1 MQNDQL
7 RRRELIALVAG
18 AATWP
23 FAARG
28 QQKERMR
35 RVGILMNLASQDPE
49 GQTRVGA
56 FLRALSELGWTDT
69 RNVTIETCW
78 GAGDAGQFRRC
89 AAQLVAPTPDVI
101 LAGSAA
107 AMGPLLEETR
117 VIPIVFVQTPDP
129 VGAGYVTS
137 LAHPG
142 GNVTGFTQFEYGMA
156 GKWLELLKTV
166 QPSLRRVMVL
176 RDLDATG
183 FGQFGAIELAAK
195 SFAAE
200 VSPYGVRDPR
210 EIEDAMRDFAHSP
223 EGGLIVT
230 GNAPAAVHRDLIV
243 TLAAQHRLP
252 AVYPFSYFARSG
264 GLMSYGPNTIEPYRR
279 AAEYVHRIL
288 KGEKP
293 ADLPVQAGTR
303 YELIINLNT
312 AKALGITI
320 PDKLLA
326 LADEVVE

>member
-7 RRRELIALVAG
+7 RRRELIPLVAG
-18 AATWP
+18 AAAWP

-69 RNVTIETCW
+69 RNVAIETCW

-89 AAQLVAPTPDVI
+89 AAQLVALTPDVI

-142 GNVTGFTQFEYGMA
+142 GNATGFTQFE
-156 GKWLELLKTV
+156 
-166 QPSLRRVMVL
+166 
-176 RDLDATG
+176 
-183 FGQFGAIELAAK
+183 
-195 SFAAE
+195 
-200 VSPYGVRDPR
+200 
-210 EIEDAMRDFAHSP
+210 
-223 EGGLIVT
+223 
-230 GNAPAAVHRDLIV
+230 
-243 TLAAQHRLP
+243 
-252 AVYPFSYFARSG
+252 
-264 GLMSYGPNTIEPYRR
+264 
-279 AAEYVHRIL
+279 
-288 KGEKP
+288 
-293 ADLPVQAGTR
+293 
-303 YELIINLNT
+303 
-312 AKALGITI
+312 
-320 PDKLLA
+320 
-326 LADEVVE
+326 